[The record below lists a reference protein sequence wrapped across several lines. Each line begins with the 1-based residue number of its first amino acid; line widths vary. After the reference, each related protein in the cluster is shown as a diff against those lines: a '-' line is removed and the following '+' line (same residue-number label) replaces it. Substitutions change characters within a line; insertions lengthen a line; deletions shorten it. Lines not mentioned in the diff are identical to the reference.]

1 MFRLFFC
8 RRLQKVVYVPHSR
21 EGIYLSISH
30 LFLCVSFL
38 EMIFCLKFYIHV
50 SSDQNPC
57 DVPLNLGW
65 FKKRYPYNGSYNWE
79 VFHPP
84 YNPTNRG
91 DMTSFF
97 FQQPLVGKATIPC
110 RIHGADIKLPSI
122 WSNFLMVQHKGS
134 KKQLSQWIHGNKFFI
149 KSSKSNTLSL
159 LNRFRPFHWRVQ
171 WSLGYNILSTLQ
183 LWPISV

>member
-8 RRLQKVVYVPHSR
+8 RGLQKVVYVPYSR

-38 EMIFCLKFYIHV
+38 EMIFGLKFYIHV

-65 FKKRYPYNGSYNWE
+65 LKNRYPYNGSYNWE

-91 DMTSFF
+91 DMTSWL

-122 WSNFLMVQHKGS
+122 WSNILMVQQEGS

-149 KSSKSNTLSL
+149 KSSKSNTLS
-159 LNRFRPFHWRVQ
+159 
-171 WSLGYNILSTLQ
+171 ILTPQNWLF
-183 LWPISV
+183 WGMYPC